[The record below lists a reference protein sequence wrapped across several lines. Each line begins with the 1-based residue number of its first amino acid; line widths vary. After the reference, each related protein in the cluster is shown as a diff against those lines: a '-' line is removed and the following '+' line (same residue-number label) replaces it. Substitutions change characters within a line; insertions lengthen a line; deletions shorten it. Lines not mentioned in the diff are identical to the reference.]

1 MLAVRAARDTL
12 ALYRCVQMI
21 RISFQEKQARELG
34 YVDVRCPAI
43 GGVSSGFRCRR
54 IPLGKM
60 EGYMGILDG
69 FKLDGQ
75 VAVVTG
81 AGRGIG
87 EGIAL
92 GLAEAGAD
100 VVVAARRTQEIE
112 AVAEKIRATGRRAMA
127 ITCDVMEIE
136 QVQMLAARTFEEMG
150 ALNCWVSNA
159 GGADDRVPRTLLEM
173 PERQW
178 DFQMNLNLKAVWTGA
193 QAAGS
198 IMQDNGGGS
207 IINISSQAANRA
219 SPNNG
224 PYAVAKSGVNNL
236 TQTLAVEMAPL
247 GIRVNSVSPGPIPTE
262 VFLEFTKMSEEDI
275 PNMGKMFGVP
285 LGRVGTPEDIAPAVV
300 YLASSASSWMTGQDV
315 VINGGL

>member
-1 MLAVRAARDTL
+1 
-12 ALYRCVQMI
+12 
-21 RISFQEKQARELG
+21 
-34 YVDVRCPAI
+34 
-43 GGVSSGFRCRR
+43 
-54 IPLGKM
+54 
-60 EGYMGILDG
+60 MGIIDS
-69 FKLDGQ
+69 FRLDGQ

-81 AGRGIG
+81 GGRGIG

-100 VVVAARRTQEIE
+100 VVVAARRTNEIE
-112 AVAEKIRATGRRAMA
+112 AVAEKVRAKGRRALAVTTDMMD
-127 ITCDVMEIE
+127 IT
-136 QVQMLAARTFEEMG
+136 QVQQLAQRTFDEMG
-150 ALNCWVSNA
+150 ALTCWVSNA
-159 GGADDRVPRTLLEM
+159 GGADDRVARTLLDM

-193 QAAGS
+193 QAAGKL
-198 IMQDNGGGS
+198 MKDNGGGT

-262 VFLEFTKMSEEDI
+262 VFLEFTGMSEDDI
-275 PNMGKMFGVP
+275 PNMGKAFGVP

-300 YLASSASSWMTGQDV
+300 YLASEASSWMTGHDI